1 MDVRPHYV
9 HGMGIVRERDLLCA
23 AGYLSNAAD
32 NLRAMGLV
40 MLADEIDSFLDCVQT
55 RSLPLVTGAEGLR
68 ALEIATMIS
77 GQL

>member
-32 NLRAMGLV
+32 NLRAMGLL
-40 MLADEIDSFLDCVQT
+40 MLADEIDSFIAMLDV
-55 RSLPLVTGAEGLR
+55 
-68 ALEIATMIS
+68 EILLGIHS
-77 GQL
+77 DD